1 MAKNLLEL
9 AREVLT
15 IEAEGIAH
23 LAQKVDHSFVKA
35 VDLVVRARGRV
46 IFTGVGKSGI
56 VARKLVATFNSTGTR
71 ALFLHPVEAMH
82 GDLGMVSKDDV
93 VLALSNS
100 GETQELTILLPSLR
114 RLGSP
119 LIAFTGRPN
128 STLGRASRVVIDTGV
143 PREAC
148 PLGLAPTAS
157 TTAMLAMGDALAVAL
172 LTKQG
177 FQASDFQRVHPGGN
191 LGARLSLAIREVMLT
206 GDKIPQSRP
215 EDPLA
220 AAIREMGAKNL
231 GATLVVDHRNILTG
245 IITDG
250 DLRRALEKFGQI
262 VERPAREIMTPKP
275 QAVGPETL
283 ASQALE
289 LMEQKAIMVLPVVD
303 KEKKVLGILH
313 LHDLLGRGEF
323 KFTAQCESVANV
335 D

>member
-1 MAKNLLEL
+1 VSQSLLDL

-23 LAQKVDHSFVKA
+23 LVQKLDRSFVKA
-35 VDLVVRARGRV
+35 VDLVFRARGRV
-46 IFTGVGKSGI
+46 ILTGVGKSGI

-119 LIAFTGRPN
+119 LITFTGRPN
-128 STLGRASRVVIDTGV
+128 STLGRASLVVIDTGV

-157 TTAMLAMGDALAVAL
+157 TTAMLAMGDALAVVL
-172 LTKQG
+172 LTKRG
-177 FQASDFQRVHPGGN
+177 FQASDFQRFHPGGS
-191 LGARLSLAIREVMLT
+191 LGAHLSLAIREVMLT
-206 GDKIPQSRP
+206 GDRIPRSRP
-215 EDPLA
+215 EEPLA
-220 AAIREMGAKNL
+220 RAIKEMGAKNL
-231 GATLVVDHRNILTG
+231 GTTLVVDHGDILIG

-250 DLRRALEKFGQI
+250 DLRRALAKSGQ
-262 VERPAREIMTPKP
+262 VLDRPVKEVMTRQP

-303 KEKKVLGILH
+303 QEGKVQGIVH

-323 KFTAQCESVANV
+323 KFTA
-335 D
+335 

>member
-1 MAKNLLEL
+1 MGKNLLEL

-15 IEAEGIAH
+15 IEAEGITH
-23 LAQKVDHSFVKA
+23 LVKKLDRNFIKA
-35 VDLVVRARGRV
+35 VDLIHRTKGRV
-46 IFTGVGKSGI
+46 ILTGVGKSGI

-82 GDLGMVSKDDV
+82 GDLGMVSQDDV

-100 GETQELTILLPSLR
+100 GETQELTILLPSLK

-119 LIAFTGRPN
+119 LIAFTGRPA

-172 LTKQG
+172 LTKRG
-177 FQASDFQRVHPGGN
+177 FQARDFQRVHPGGS

-206 GDKIPQSRP
+206 GDKIPRSRP
-215 EDPLA
+215 EELMA

-231 GATLVVDHRNILTG
+231 GTTLVVNEQDILVG

-250 DLRRALEKFGQI
+250 DLRRAVEKYGQI
-262 VERPAREIMTPKP
+262 VDKPVNLIMTPNP
-275 QAVGPETL
+275 LTVGPEAL

-289 LMEQKAIMVLPVVD
+289 LMESKAVTVLPVVD
-303 KEKKVLGILH
+303 EQQRVLGILH

-323 KFTAQCESVANV
+323 KFTG
-335 D
+335 

>member
-1 MAKNLLEL
+1 VSKNLLEL
-9 AREVLT
+9 AREVLA
-15 IEAEGIAH
+15 IEAEGITH
-23 LAQKVDHSFVKA
+23 LIQKLDQNFVKA
-35 VDLVVRARGRV
+35 VDLLFRARGRA

-71 ALFLHPVEAMH
+71 SLFLHPVEAMH

-93 VLALSNS
+93 VLVLSNS
-100 GETQELTILLPSLR
+100 GETQELTILLPSLK

-119 LIAFTGRPN
+119 LLVFTGRPN
-128 STLGRASRVVIDTGV
+128 STLGRAGRVLIDTGV

-172 LTKQG
+172 LTKRG
-177 FQASDFQRVHPGGN
+177 FKASDFQQFHPGGR

-206 GDKIPQSRP
+206 GDKIPLSRS
-215 EDPLA
+215 EETLA
-220 AAIREMGAKNL
+220 LAVQEMGAKSL
-231 GATLVVDHRNILTG
+231 GTTLVVDEQGRLTG

-250 DLRRALEKFGQI
+250 DLRRALDEFGHI
-262 VERPAREIMTPKP
+262 LDKPVEQIMTRKP
-275 QAVGPETL
+275 HTVSPETL

-303 KEKKVLGILH
+303 EQGLVQGIIH
-313 LHDLLGRGEF
+313 LHDLLGRGDF
-323 KFTAQCESVANV
+323 KFRS
-335 D
+335 

>member
-1 MAKNLLEL
+1 MNLLEL

-15 IEAEGIAH
+15 IEAEGVAH
-23 LAQKVDHSFVKA
+23 LVQKLDQSFIKA
-35 VDLVVRARGRV
+35 VDLVFRAPGRV
-46 IFTGVGKSGI
+46 ILTGVGKSGI

-100 GETQELTILLPSLR
+100 GETQELTILLPSLE

-128 STLGRASRVVIDTGV
+128 STLGRASQVVIDTGV

-172 LTKQG
+172 LTKRG
-177 FQASDFQRVHPGGN
+177 FQASDFQRVHPGGS
-191 LGARLSLAIREVMLT
+191 LGTRLSLAIREVMLT
-206 GDKIPQSRP
+206 GDNIPLSRP
-215 EDPLA
+215 EETMA
-220 AAIREMGAKNL
+220 QVVQEMGVKKL
-231 GATLVVDHRNILTG
+231 GTTLVVDREGMLAG

-262 VERPAREIMTPKP
+262 LDKPAQEIMTRQPYT
-275 QAVGPETL
+275 VGPETL

-303 KEKKVLGILH
+303 RQGKVTGIVH

-323 KFTAQCESVANV
+323 QFTP
-335 D
+335 

>member
-1 MAKNLLEL
+1 MSKRLLEL

-15 IEAEGIAH
+15 IEAEGIAQ
-23 LAQKVDHSFVKA
+23 LVQKLDQSFVKA
-35 VDLVVRARGRV
+35 VDLVFKARGRV
-46 IFTGVGKSGI
+46 ILTGVGKSGI

-93 VLALSNS
+93 VLVLSNS

-114 RLGSP
+114 RLGAP

-128 STLGRASRVVIDTGV
+128 STLGRASKVVIDTGV

-157 TTAMLAMGDALAVAL
+157 TTAMLAMGDALAVVL
-172 LTKQG
+172 LTKRG
-177 FQASDFQRVHPGGN
+177 FQASDFQRFHPGGS
-191 LGARLSLAIREVMLT
+191 LGERLNLAIREVMLT
-206 GDKIPQSRP
+206 GDSIPRSRP
-215 EDPLA
+215 DEPLTR
-220 AAIREMGAKNL
+220 AIQEMGAKNL
-231 GATLVVDHRNILTG
+231 GTTLVVDNEDILTG
-245 IITDG
+245 IVTDG
-250 DLRRALEKFGQI
+250 DLRRALATSGQI
-262 VERPAREIMTPKP
+262 LNRQVSEVMTRHP
-275 QAVGPETL
+275 QAVGPDTL

-303 KEKKVLGILH
+303 QEGKVQGIVH

-323 KFTAQCESVANV
+323 KFTA
-335 D
+335 

>member
-1 MAKNLLEL
+1 MSKNLLEL
-9 AREVLT
+9 AREVLA
-15 IEAEGIAH
+15 IEAEGLTH
-23 LAQKVDHSFVKA
+23 LIQKLDQNFVKA
-35 VDLVVRARGRV
+35 VDLLFRARGRA
-46 IFTGVGKSGI
+46 IFSGVGKSGI

-100 GETQELTILLPSLR
+100 GETQELTILLPSLM

-148 PLGLAPTAS
+148 PLGLTPTAS

-172 LTKQG
+172 LTKRG
-177 FQASDFQRVHPGGN
+177 FQASDFQRVHPGGS

-206 GDKIPQSRP
+206 GDKIPLSRP
-215 EDPLA
+215 EDTLVLA
-220 AAIREMGAKNL
+220 IQEMGAKNL
-231 GATLVVDHRNILTG
+231 GTTLVVDQQGCLTG
-245 IITDG
+245 IVTDG
-250 DLRRALEKFGQI
+250 DLRRALTTYGQI
-262 VERPAREIMTPKP
+262 MEKPVSEVMTLNP
-275 QAVGPETL
+275 QTVGPETL
-283 ASQALE
+283 ASRALE

-303 KEKKVLGILH
+303 EESKVLGIVH

-323 KFTAQCESVANV
+323 KFTS
-335 D
+335 

>member
-1 MAKNLLEL
+1 VSKNLLEL
-9 AREVLT
+9 AREVLA
-15 IEAEGIAH
+15 IEAEGITH
-23 LAQKVDHSFVKA
+23 LIQKLDQNFVKA
-35 VDLVVRARGRV
+35 VDLLFRARGRA

-71 ALFLHPVEAMH
+71 SLFLHPVEAMH

-93 VLALSNS
+93 VLVLSNS
-100 GETQELTILLPSLR
+100 GETQELTILLPSLK

-119 LIAFTGRPN
+119 LLVFTGRPN
-128 STLGRASRVVIDTGV
+128 STLGRAGRVLIDTGV

-172 LTKQG
+172 LTKRG
-177 FQASDFQRVHPGGN
+177 FKASDFQQFHPGGR

-206 GDKIPQSRP
+206 GDKIPLSRS
-215 EDPLA
+215 EETLA
-220 AAIREMGAKNL
+220 LAVQEMGAKSL
-231 GATLVVDHRNILTG
+231 GTTLVVDEQGRLTG

-250 DLRRALEKFGQI
+250 DLRRALDEFGHI
-262 VERPAREIMTPKP
+262 LDKPVEQIMTRKP
-275 QAVGPETL
+275 HTVSPETL

-303 KEKKVLGILH
+303 EQGRVQGIVH

-323 KFTAQCESVANV
+323 KFTS
-335 D
+335 